1 MIWVGVALVLVS
13 GAGGVYFGVLWC
25 DYMVEAM
32 RVTHKR
38 EMDEIYEEVRR
49 LRAQVAALIGVEK

>member
-49 LRAQVAALIGVEK
+49 LRAQVASLIGKE